1 MNTTF
6 KVEILGYERSLYGGE
21 DGHYCGT
28 TVTPNEVVDFMEL
41 SEEYSDML
49 IEFYENYTGAA
60 WIEIIETRPY
70 MHWSPQ
76 SYREIVEPTTHNLS
90 IRLKDGF
97 FETIILKKLGWD
109 EYIKGR
115 FTEYWETR
123 KSLLDHCRITV
134 KDLQELLK

>member
-1 MNTTF
+1 MKTTF
-6 KVEILGYERSLYGGE
+6 NVEILGYEKDVYGGV

-28 TVTPNEVVDFMEL
+28 TVTPSEVMDFMEL

-49 IEFYENYTGAA
+49 IEFYANYTGAA
-60 WIEIIETRPY
+60 YVEIIETRPY
-70 MHWSPQ
+70 MHWAPQ
-76 SYREIVEPTTHNLS
+76 SYRCIVEPTTHNLS
-90 IRLKDGF
+90 IRLKDDF

-115 FTEYWETR
+115 FTEYWEAR
-123 KSLLDHCRITV
+123 RSLLDHCRITV